1 MSIPSFNKS
10 KALNTKPK
18 KKNIF
23 NSQSKADSTKLKV
36 KERTFFKRTKLKNN
50 LNSFNKEILQ

>member
-18 KKNIF
+18 KKT
-23 NSQSKADSTKLKV
+23 SSTLKV
-36 KERTFFKRTKLKNN
+36 KQIQQNSKSKKELSSNE
-50 LNSFNKEILQ
+50 LN